1 MHHGI
6 NCGLLSSG
14 GPVIALCLGLLT
26 HLLPRSGLCLLVLLV
41 LLVRLLLFFLLLLI
55 CFSSAIA
62 AAAFFLLCL
71 GPST

>member
-41 LLVRLLLFFLLLLI
+41 RFLLFFLLLLI